1 MRNWILSALVL
12 IVAIGCATAH
22 SINSKSRYVSTE
34 YGFSAEIPEGWIRY
48 DDLNDAKRQ
57 AIGSLI
63 KPEGRLV
70 LADSSSNR
78 IIVASGYRNSD
89 CWSSLKLDLFDGV
102 PVCFK
107 DQITKSITKTIEEEI
122 NPAHYSLD
130 VSPSGFQRTN
140 RNWRQNKAEFEPVFI
155 AGFTHPIRHSSM
167 VTGAHTQIAS
177 YPCHGGR
184 VCALWVTLLF
194 KENEFSENTKT
205 LRMFKSSIRAHDKE
219 FP

>member
-12 IVAIGCATAH
+12 IVAIGCATAL

-130 VSPSGFQRTN
+130 VSPSRRT
-140 RNWRQNKAEFEPVFI
+140 RGQVSTFDSF
-155 AGFTHPIRHSSM
+155 SSFA
-167 VTGAHTQIAS
+167 VDVARSKQTAKLSDVEI
-177 YPCHGGR
+177 
-184 VCALWVTLLF
+184 
-194 KENEFSENTKT
+194 
-205 LRMFKSSIRAHDKE
+205 
-219 FP
+219 